1 MLDLKTKSMSDRLGM
16 YKEISRRSFLKAALA
31 VGAALTLAG
40 CADTKVEGDPTSVSQ
55 SSTVTESGTLSE
67 PTVIQDP
74 NAVPAMLTGPSYI
87 LPDYTR
93 CVGCNKCMIACS
105 LEHFGVDDANL
116 SNIQVYAMNFNGAYV
131 DIPVLCMKCRDNP
144 CISVCP
150 EKVQAL
156 TLNETTGAVQIDHDK
171 CTLCGLC
178 IDACNE
184 QRTGCLHLNR
194 AGDRIVGFCDMC
206 DGTPACAYV
215 CPDNVLQ
222 IVSKS
227 SSIDG
232 KYFAKK
238 AEVIGQ
244 QIWNLL
250 YAVE

>member
-31 VGAALTLAG
+31 AGAALTLAG
-40 CADTKVEGDPTSVSQ
+40 CADTQVEGDPTSVSQ

-150 EKVQAL
+150 EKLYPARC
-156 TLNETTGAVQIDHDK
+156 NAFFETGAVTIAE
-171 CTLCGLC
+171 TLSLFA
-178 IDACNE
+178 ISQA
-184 QRTGCLHLNR
+184 
-194 AGDRIVGFCDMC
+194 FCRH
-206 DGTPACAYV
+206 
-215 CPDNVLQ
+215 
-222 IVSKS
+222 
-227 SSIDG
+227 
-232 KYFAKK
+232 
-238 AEVIGQ
+238 
-244 QIWNLL
+244 
-250 YAVE
+250 